1 MVSTP
6 ADVVKTAL
14 AAKAPSEPV
23 PLAVK
28 VIVSAHADEL
38 SSKKLS
44 TAIAMALGRI
54 ADFIYNL
61 PQVPNYIRKVCK
73 TVAELITGLWVSLAL
88 RGYRVVRIL
97 MYVCAKY
104 CGFFRER
111 GRKFPSVF
119 SELGVSSELNNSE
132 M

>member
-1 MVSTP
+1 
-6 ADVVKTAL
+6 VVKTAL
-14 AAKAPSEPV
+14 AARAPSEPV

-28 VIVSAHADEL
+28 VIVSAHAGEL
-38 SSKKLS
+38 SSRRLS
-44 TAIAMALGRI
+44 TATATALGRI
-54 ADFIYNL
+54 TDFIYNL
-61 PQVPNYIRKVCK
+61 PRSQITLAKSCK
-73 TVAELITGLWVSLAL
+73 TVADLITVLWVSLAL
-88 RGYRVVRIL
+88 RGYRVVKIL